1 MAMTRLPIEEL
12 EYMSNELKSI
22 LSKNGIESIVVSNP
36 IDLADITQDQMPDL
50 VLVEFQDVPS
60 NIFEECI
67 KKCTQ
72 LKLPKIALIPINLIH
87 TIDISSDIDDFIIT
101 PIKHDELVARASSVI
116 KRRKSPN
123 NTNLIQID
131 NLVINPTNFVVL
143 VDGQNI
149 NLRFKE
155 YELLLLM
162 ARNPGRVYTR
172 ESLLNQIWGYDYIGG
187 TRTVD
192 VHIRRLRS
200 KIENMDHPLIE
211 TVWNVGYRIRATK
224 NILSDMTRTK
234 SQISSEE
241 ISR

>member
-1 MAMTRLPIEEL
+1 MAVTKFPIEEF
-12 EYMSNELKSI
+12 EYMGNELKST
-22 LSKNGIESIVVSNP
+22 LSKNGIESVIVSHP
-36 IDLADITQDQMPDL
+36 ADLDDIAQDKMPDL
-50 VLVEFQDVPS
+50 VLVEFQDVQS
-60 NIFEECI
+60 NIFEKCI

-72 LKLPKIALIPINLIH
+72 LKLPKIALISINLLPAV
-87 TIDISSDIDDFIIT
+87 DISSDIDDFIIT
-101 PIKHDELVARASSVI
+101 PIKHDELIARALSVI
-116 KRRKSPN
+116 KNKRSPN
-123 NTNLIQID
+123 NSNLIQIE

-200 KIENMDHPLIE
+200 KIESMDDPLIE
-211 TVWNVGYRIRATK
+211 TVWNVGYRIRTPK
-224 NILSDMTRTK
+224 NIS
-234 SQISSEE
+234 
-241 ISR
+241 

>member
-1 MAMTRLPIEEL
+1 MAVTRFPIEEF
-12 EYMSNELKSI
+12 EYMSNELKST
-22 LSKNGIESIVVSNP
+22 LSENGIESIVVSHP
-36 IDLADITQDQMPDL
+36 TDLADIAQDKMPDL
-50 VLVEFQDVPS
+50 VLVERQDVQS

-72 LKLPKIALIPINLIH
+72 LNLPKIALIPINILPSIE
-87 TIDISSDIDDFIIT
+87 ISSDIDDFIIT
-101 PIKHDELVARASSVI
+101 PIKHDELVARALSVI
-116 KRRKSPN
+116 KDKKSPN
-123 NTNLIQID
+123 NANLIQID

-200 KIENMDHPLIE
+200 KIENMDDPLIE

-224 NILSDMTRTK
+224 NIS
-234 SQISSEE
+234 
-241 ISR
+241 

>member
-1 MAMTRLPIEEL
+1 M
-12 EYMSNELKSI
+12 
-22 LSKNGIESIVVSNP
+22 
-36 IDLADITQDQMPDL
+36 
-50 VLVEFQDVPS
+50 
-60 NIFEECI
+60 
-67 KKCTQ
+67 
-72 LKLPKIALIPINLIH
+72 
-87 TIDISSDIDDFIIT
+87 
-101 PIKHDELVARASSVI
+101 
-116 KRRKSPN
+116 
-123 NTNLIQID
+123 
-131 NLVINPTNFVVL
+131 VINPTNFVVL

-200 KIENMDHPLIE
+200 KIENMDDPLIE

-224 NILSDMTRTK
+224 NIY
-234 SQISSEE
+234 
-241 ISR
+241 

>member
-1 MAMTRLPIEEL
+1 MYKR
-12 EYMSNELKSI
+12 
-22 LSKNGIESIVVSNP
+22 
-36 IDLADITQDQMPDL
+36 Q
-50 VLVEFQDVPS
+50 
-60 NIFEECI
+60 
-67 KKCTQ
+67 
-72 LKLPKIALIPINLIH
+72 
-87 TIDISSDIDDFIIT
+87 
-101 PIKHDELVARASSVI
+101 LVARALSVI
-116 KRRKSPN
+116 KDKKSPN
-123 NTNLIQID
+123 NANLIQID

-200 KIENMDHPLIE
+200 KIENMDDPLIE

-224 NILSDMTRTK
+224 NIS
-234 SQISSEE
+234 
-241 ISR
+241 

>member
-1 MAMTRLPIEEL
+1 MAVTRFPIEEF
-12 EYMSNELKSI
+12 EYMGNELKST
-22 LSKNGIESIVVSNP
+22 LSKNGIESVIVSHP
-36 IDLADITQDQMPDL
+36 ADLDDIAQDKMPDL
-50 VLVEFQDVPS
+50 VLVEFQDVQS
-60 NIFEECI
+60 NIFEKCI

-72 LKLPKIALIPINLIH
+72 LKLPKIALISINLLPAV
-87 TIDISSDIDDFIIT
+87 DISSDIDDFIIT
-101 PIKHDELVARASSVI
+101 PIKHDELIARALSVI
-116 KRRKSPN
+116 KNKRSPN
-123 NTNLIQID
+123 NSNLIQIE

-200 KIENMDHPLIE
+200 KIESMDDPLIE
-211 TVWNVGYRIRATK
+211 TVWNVGYRIRTPK
-224 NILSDMTRTK
+224 NIS
-234 SQISSEE
+234 
-241 ISR
+241 